1 MIRVKLTEDQKKLAR
16 AMSRPISPEN
26 KLKNIER
33 QKMAQELFKYSKE
46 IIEEFDEN
54 FYPPQM
60 EYYKPGTENGGYYG
74 KHNYYTQ
81 NIIDKN
87 GEYAN
92 VTMMIENSFDD
103 FWQRWNRFKNLK
115 AFL

>member
-1 MIRVKLTEDQKKLAR
+1 MTRVKLTEDQKKLAV
-16 AMSRPISPEN
+16 AMSRLISPEN

-33 QKMAQELFKYSKE
+33 QKMAQELFKYSKD

-60 EYYKPGTENGGYYG
+60 EYYKPSSENGGYGTY
-74 KHNYYTQ
+74 NYYTQ
-81 NIIDKN
+81 NVIDKN
-87 GEYAN
+87 GDYAN
-92 VTMMIENSFDD
+92 VTLLIENSFDD
-103 FWQRWNRFKNLK
+103 FWKRWNRFKNLK